1 MDFIDFVVVNVDEDV
16 RVLCKAPSFS
26 HLKNGDKV
34 MLNDYLM
41 ADVIISDTFPDD
53 EKNSAVK
60 MILEAFNRP
69 SIKEVPSLKAKVDIR
84 DFIY

>member
-1 MDFIDFVVVNVDEDV
+1 MEFIDFVIVNVDEDV

-26 HLKNGDKV
+26 HLKEGDKV

-41 ADVIISDTFPDD
+41 VDVITSETFPDD
-53 EKNSAVK
+53 ERNSGVK

-69 SIKEVPSLKAKVDIR
+69 SIKEVPSLKSKVNFV